1 MPLTGKQKAA
11 MLLLSLDAA
20 TAAELLKGVNHDV
33 VKELAAEVAY
43 LDASGFRSSQQ
54 SLEMVRKFHSSLQ
67 QKLEFKVK
75 DFLKEMLKSSV
86 GDERAV
92 KIQTQIHDLLQER
105 DPFISIRSADTQ
117 TLVSILGTAH
127 PRAAAVVLSEL
138 TAKKSSEVLGLLDE
152 GVRVSAVSRMTS
164 SESTTA
170 EAKARI
176 AEMICNRLEAAAPG
190 KWTVVSQRPE
200 QSLRK
205 VAVILRN
212 LEKELRDGMLAAIK
226 EKDEEAGK
234 MVSQL
239 MIVWEDISLI
249 ADWSLREGLRKIDA
263 QKLALALI
271 KADETITK
279 KILSNISEGAAA
291 TVDEETSLMSSPK
304 KEAIAEAKEEVVE
317 VLRDMNE
324 KGELI
329 FIEE

>member
-11 MLLLSLDAA
+11 MLLLSLDAG

-33 VKELAAEVAY
+33 VQELAVEVAY

-67 QKLEFKVK
+67 KKLEFKVK

-92 KIQTQIHDLLQER
+92 KIQTQIRDLLQKR
-105 DPFISIRSADTQ
+105 DPFIAIRSADTQ
-117 TLVSILGTAH
+117 TLVSILGTEH

-138 TAKKSSEVLGLLDE
+138 TPKKSSEVLGLLNE
-152 GVRVSAVSRMTS
+152 GIRVSAVSRMTS
-164 SESTTA
+164 IESITA
-170 EAKARI
+170 EAKTRI
-176 AEMICNRLEAAAPG
+176 AEMVCRRLDAAAPG
-190 KWTVVSQRPE
+190 KGAVSQRPQ

-212 LEKELRDGMLAAIK
+212 LGKELRDGLLGTIK
-226 EKDEEAGK
+226 EKDADAGK
-234 MVSQL
+234 MVSEL
-239 MIVWEDISLI
+239 MILWEDIPLVTDRSLQN
-249 ADWSLREGLRKIDA
+249 GLRKIEE

-279 KILSNISEGAAA
+279 KIRANISERANA
-291 TVDEETSLMSSPK
+291 TVDEETSLMSAPK
-304 KEAIAEAKEEVVE
+304 KEAIQEARDGIVQ

-324 KGELI
+324 KGEFV

>member
-20 TAAELLKGVNHDV
+20 TATELLKGVNHDV
-33 VKELAAEVAY
+33 VKELAVEAAH

-67 QKLEFKVK
+67 KKLEFKIK

-86 GDERAV
+86 GDEKAV
-92 KIQTQIHDLLQER
+92 KIQTQIRDLLQKR

-117 TLVSILGTAH
+117 TLVSILGTEH
-127 PRAAAVVLSEL
+127 PQAAAVVLSEL
-138 TAKKSSEVLGLLDE
+138 TAKKSSEVLGLLNE
-152 GVRVSAVSRMTS
+152 GIRVSAVSRMTS

-176 AEMICNRLEAAAPG
+176 AEMICSRLEAAAHSKG
-190 KWTVVSQRPE
+190 AVVSQRPE

-212 LEKELRDGMLAAIK
+212 LEKELRDGLLAAIK

-239 MIVWEDISLI
+239 MIVWEDIPLI
-249 ADWSLREGLRKIDA
+249 ADRSLREGLRKINA
-263 QKLALALI
+263 RKLAIALM

-291 TVDEETSLMSSPK
+291 TVNEGISFMSLPR

-317 VLRDMNE
+317 VLRNMNE
-324 KGELI
+324 KGALI